1 MSLRMGVVVATHP
14 EDHSVDL
21 VMVDDNSRLT
31 GVQVMTSNGSSRSGS
46 IDLPAVPEKKD
57 KWDISRRNGQ
67 DQIAI
72 VGYLNR
78 HPIVTGFLYPQIN
91 QMTFKDPKMRFD
103 RHQSDVMSMIDGDGN
118 MQLMHP
124 SGAYIRIGE
133 TPDSVDIASKN
144 ADASL
149 KPDRNTGRK
158 VDIRVALAG
167 NVVKLT
173 MTKDGNVT
181 LEMEKD
187 LDIQVKG
194 KANINVKGETTVT
207 SEGDATVKAP
217 LVTLDTPET
226 HCTGNLTVDGGL
238 LFKGGGV
245 GSGGNGAT
253 LQLTGDLAV
262 TGNGNFGGSG
272 VDGDGDG
279 GA

>member
-1 MSLRMGVVVATHP
+1 MTFRMGVVVATHP

-31 GVQVMTSNGSSRSGS
+31 GVQVMTSSGSSRSGF
-46 IDLPAVPEKKD
+46 IDMPAVPEKKD
-57 KWDISRRNGQ
+57 KWNIGQRTGQ

-103 RHQSDVMSMIDGDGN
+103 RHQSDVMSMIDGDAN
-118 MQLMHP
+118 MQIVHP

-133 TPDSVDIASKN
+133 EPDAVDIASKN

-181 LEMEKD
+181 LEMDKD

-194 KANINVKGETTVT
+194 KANINVTGETTVT
-207 SEGDATVKAP
+207 SEGDTTVKAP
-217 LVTLDTPET
+217 LVTLDTPDT
-226 HCTGNLTVDGGL
+226 HCTGNLTVDGAL
-238 LFKGGGV
+238 VFKGGGV
-245 GSGGNGAT
+245 GSGGGGST
-253 LQLTGDLAV
+253 LQLTGNLDV
-262 TGNGNFGGSG
+262 TGNGTFGGSV